1 MLSFLLPKQN
11 AFFVQFSKQ
20 AALCVEGA
28 KLLEKLLADPTNLD
42 EQARR
47 IKQLEHDADN
57 VAHETIDMV
66 HATFVTPLE
75 RGDIL
80 RLVSRIDDV
89 VDLIEGTSQRFALY
103 DITEIR
109 DEAPEMA
116 KVLTLACEDLVRAIA
131 GLADLKN
138 PEAIR
143 KACVDVNKR
152 ENEADTIHRMAI
164 ARLFKEAK
172 DPLYVIKWKE
182 IFETIEGATDRC
194 EDVANLVDSIVVEN
208 S

>member
-1 MLSFLLPKQN
+1 MLSFFLPKQN
-11 AFFVQFSKQ
+11 QFFVQFSKQ
-20 AALCVEGA
+20 AALCVEAA
-28 KLLEKLLADPTNLD
+28 KLLEKLLADPTNVE

-47 IKQLEHDADN
+47 IKQLEHDADE
-57 VAHETIDMV
+57 VAHQTIDMV

-89 VDLIEGTSQRFALY
+89 VDLVEGTSQRLALY
-103 DITEIR
+103 DIHEIR
-109 DEAPEMA
+109 SEAPEMA
-116 KVLTLACEDLVRAIA
+116 RVLTLACEDLVRAIA

-164 ARLFKEAK
+164 ARLFKEAT

-208 S
+208 G

>member
-1 MLSFLLPKQN
+1 MFSFLRPKQN
-11 AFFVQFSKQ
+11 EFFLQFEKQ
-20 AALCVEGA
+20 AVLCVEGS
-28 KLLEKLLADPTNLD
+28 KLLEKLLADPTGLE

-47 IKQLEHDADN
+47 IKQLEHEADE
-57 VAHETIDMV
+57 VAHQTIDMV

-89 VDLIEGTSQRFALY
+89 VDLIEATSQRLALY
-103 DITEIR
+103 DIHEIR
-109 DEAPEMA
+109 DEAREMA
-116 KVLTLACEDLVRAIA
+116 RVLTIACEDMKRAIA

-138 PEAIR
+138 PDAIR
-143 KACVDVNKR
+143 KACVDINKR
-152 ENEADTIHRMAI
+152 ENEADTIHRLAI
-164 ARLFKEAK
+164 ARLFKEAT